1 MKSDESRPP
10 DSESLNFGGGLS
22 ALASMALHP
31 VSVIASGSANQ
42 PIERLMALQSAVARG
57 VDLVIQAGRLRPR
70 LSAHGWPRLQ
80 LR

>member
-1 MKSDESRPP
+1 MKSHESRPP
-10 DSESLNFGGGLS
+10 DTEPLNSRGGLS
-22 ALASMALHP
+22 ALAFAALHP
-31 VSVIASGSANQ
+31 VSVIASVSTNQ